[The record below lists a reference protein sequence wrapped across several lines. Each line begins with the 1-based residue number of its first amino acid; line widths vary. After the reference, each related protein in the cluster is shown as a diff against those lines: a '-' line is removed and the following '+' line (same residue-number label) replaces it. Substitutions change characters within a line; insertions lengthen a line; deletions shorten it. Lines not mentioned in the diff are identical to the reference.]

1 VSARNCVGRVLP
13 SGPANLT
20 MHSTTRAI
28 LYKVFYYH
36 KTFFLFIDSTTY

>member
-20 MHSTTRAI
+20 MHSTRAI
-28 LYKVFYYH
+28 LYKVFYSNPI
-36 KTFFLFIDSTTY
+36 KLFFFLIDSTM

>member
-28 LYKVFYYH
+28 LQN
-36 KTFFLFIDSTTY
+36 LFSF